1 MLLKINYKS
10 NSLERVCTN
19 YSIAQRKY
27 GERMARLI
35 HQRVDELQSA
45 DSVEMLVQY
54 SIGRCHPLEG
64 DRKGEYAM
72 DLVHPYRLIFEQNKT
87 DVQVVRIINIEDYH

>member
-1 MLLKINYKS
+1 MLKIKYKS

-19 YSIAQRKY
+19 YSMAQRKY

-45 DSVEMLVQY
+45 DSIEMLVQY

-64 DRKGEYAM
+64 NRKGEYAM
-72 DLVHPYRLIFEQNKT
+72 DLVHPYRLVFEQNKT
-87 DVQVVRIINIEDYH
+87 DIQEVRIIKIEDYH

>member
-1 MLLKINYKS
+1 MLKINYKS
-10 NSLERVCTN
+10 NSLGRVCTN
-19 YSIAQRKY
+19 YSVAQRKY

-35 HQRVDELQSA
+35 HQRVDELHAS
-45 DSVEMLVQY
+45 DSIEMLVQY
-54 SIGRCHPLEG
+54 SIGRCHQLEG

-87 DVQVVRIINIEDYH
+87 DVKVVRIINIEDYH

>member
-1 MLLKINYKS
+1 MLKISYKT

-19 YSIAQRKY
+19 YLMAQRKY
-27 GERMARLI
+27 GERMATLI
-35 HQRVDELQSA
+35 HQRVDQLHAA
-45 DSVEMLVQY
+45 DSVEILVQY

-72 DLVHPYRLIFEQNKT
+72 DLVHPHRLVFERNKT
-87 DVQVVRIINIEDYH
+87 DVQVVRIISIENYQ

>member
-1 MLLKINYKS
+1 MLKINYKS

-19 YSIAQRKY
+19 YLIAQRKY

-35 HQRVDELQSA
+35 HQRIEELQAANSI
-45 DSVEMLVQY
+45 EMLVQY

-64 DRKGEYAM
+64 NRKGEFAM
-72 DLVHPYRLIFEQNKT
+72 DLIHPYRLIFEQNKT

>member
-1 MLLKINYKS
+1 MLQINYKS
-10 NSLERVCTN
+10 NSLERVCTS

-27 GERMARLI
+27 GDRMARLI
-35 HQRVDELQSA
+35 HQRVDELEAA

-72 DLVHPYRLIFEQNKT
+72 DLIHPFRLIFEQNRCSDST
-87 DVQVVRIINIEDYH
+87 NY

>member
-1 MLLKINYKS
+1 MLKINYKS
-10 NSLERVCTN
+10 NSFERVCTN

-27 GERMARLI
+27 GERMARFI
-35 HQRVDELQSA
+35 HQRVGELQAA

-72 DLVHPYRLIFEQNKT
+72 DLIHPYRLVFEHNKT
-87 DVQVVRIINIEDYH
+87 DVQVVRIVNIEDYH

>member
-27 GERMARLI
+27 GERMAKLI
-35 HQRVDELQSA
+35 YQRVDELQSA
-45 DSVEMLVQY
+45 DSVEILVQY
-54 SIGRCHPLEG
+54 SIGRCHQLEG

-72 DLVHPYRLIFEQNKT
+72 DLVHPYRLIFEQNKM

>member
-1 MLLKINYKS
+1 MLKINYKS
-10 NSLERVCTN
+10 NSLERICTN

-27 GERMARLI
+27 GERMAKLI
-35 HQRVDELQSA
+35 HQRVDELLSA
-45 DSVEMLVQY
+45 DSVEMLIQY

-64 DRKGEYAM
+64 DRKGEYSM

-87 DVQVVRIINIEDYH
+87 NVQVVRIINIEDYH

>member
-1 MLLKINYKS
+1 MLQIIYKS
-10 NSLERVCTN
+10 NSLECICTN
-19 YSIAQRKY
+19 YTIAKRKY

-35 HQRVDELQSA
+35 HQRVDELKSA
-45 DSVEMLVQY
+45 VSVEMLIQY

-87 DVQVVRIINIEDYH
+87 DIQVVRIVNIEDYH